1 MSPQSAPTYP
11 ASAYP
16 AATYPSGAS
25 TCVAAPVP
33 CVAVEATPADRLEFG
48 RLALGLRLSDY
59 LELAKPRIAAM
70 ALLTVLVGY
79 TLGGG
84 AWNPAAVTQMLL
96 GIGLVA
102 VASGAFN
109 QLIERRTDAL
119 MARTA
124 NRPLPTGRL
133 QPAEVAL
140 FGATCAAIGLS
151 LLCLT
156 VNPTTALLAALT
168 LLLYVGAYT
177 PLKRYTALS
186 TAVGAIP
193 GALPPILGWTASGAE
208 LGWSAFS
215 LFAVLFVWQFPH
227 FLAIAYLYRRDYA
240 AAGLRMLPG
249 ASANGDERIR
259 SAAGFLACGYAAVLV
274 PVSLLPGELALGGGP
289 YRVAALLLSL
299 GYLAAAVRFVAH
311 ESRETAR
318 GLLYSSLVY
327 LPALLAVLTWDHLRL
342 LN

>member
-1 MSPQSAPTYP
+1 MTVQSAPTY
-11 ASAYP
+11 S
-16 AATYPSGAS
+16 TSAS
-25 TCVAAPVP
+25 TCVAAPTT
-33 CVAVEATPADRLEFG
+33 CVAVETAPANELALG

-84 AWNPAAVTQMLL
+84 AWNPAALCRMLL

-102 VASGAFN
+102 AASGAFN

-140 FGATCAAIGLS
+140 FGVACASIGVS
-151 LLCLT
+151 LLYLT
-156 VNPTTALLAALT
+156 VTPTTAVLAVLT
-168 LLLYVGAYT
+168 LALYVGAYT

-208 LGWSAFS
+208 LGWAAFS

-227 FLAIAYLYRRDYA
+227 FLAIAWLYRRDYA

-249 ASANGDERIR
+249 GNALSEDRPR
-259 SAAGFLACGYAAVLV
+259 SVAGFLACGYAAVLV
-274 PVSLLPGELALGGGP
+274 PVSLLPGQLALAGGP

-299 GYLAAAVRFVAH
+299 GYLAAAVRFAWH

-327 LPALLAVLTWDHLRL
+327 LPVLLAVLTWDHLRL

>member
-1 MSPQSAPTYP
+1 MTVQSAPTY
-11 ASAYP
+11 S
-16 AATYPSGAS
+16 TSAS
-25 TCVAAPVP
+25 TCVAAPAT
-33 CVAVEATPADRLEFG
+33 CVAVETAPANELALG

-84 AWNPAAVTQMLL
+84 AWNPAALCRMLL

-102 VASGAFN
+102 AASGAFN

-140 FGATCAAIGLS
+140 FGVACAGIGVS
-151 LLCLT
+151 LLYLT

-168 LLLYVGAYT
+168 LALYVGAYT

-208 LGWSAFS
+208 LGWAAFS

-227 FLAIAYLYRRDYA
+227 FLAIAWLYRRDYA

-249 ASANGDERIR
+249 GAAASDDR
-259 SAAGFLACGYAAVLV
+259 SRSVAGFLACGYAAVLV
-274 PVSLLPGELALGGGP
+274 PVSLLPGQLALAGGP

-311 ESRETAR
+311 ESRDSAR

>member
-1 MSPQSAPTYP
+1 MNRGQSAAPYT
-11 ASAYP
+11 P
-16 AATYPSGAS
+16 AASTYVGAPA
-25 TCVAAPVP
+25 T
-33 CVAVEATPADRLEFG
+33 CVAVEATPADRLELG
-48 RLALGLRLSDY
+48 RVAVGLRLADY

-84 AWNPAAVTQMLL
+84 AWTAGALCRVLV

-102 VASGAFN
+102 AASGALN
-109 QLIERRTDAL
+109 QLIERRTDAR

-133 QPAEVAL
+133 QPAEVAV
-140 FGATCAAIGLS
+140 FGASCAAAGLS
-151 LLCLT
+151 LLSLT
-156 VNPTTALLAALT
+156 VNPTTAFLALAT
-168 LLLYVGAYT
+168 LLLYVCAYT
-177 PLKRYTALS
+177 PLKRYTSLS

-193 GALPPILGWTASGAE
+193 GALPPVLGWTASGAE
-208 LGWSAFS
+208 LGWGAFS

-227 FLAIAYLYRRDYA
+227 FLAIAWLYRGDYQ

-249 ASANGDERIR
+249 ATQQSPESRR
-259 SAAGFLACGYAAVLV
+259 SLAGLLACLYAAVLV
-274 PVSLLPGELALGGGP
+274 PVSLLPGQLALAGGP

-299 GYLAAAVRFVAH
+299 GYLAAAVRFMAH

-342 LN
+342 LS

>member
-1 MSPQSAPTYP
+1 MTVQSAPTY
-11 ASAYP
+11 S
-16 AATYPSGAS
+16 TSAS
-25 TCVAAPVP
+25 TCVAAPTT
-33 CVAVEATPADRLEFG
+33 CVAVETAPANELALG

-84 AWNPAAVTQMLL
+84 AWNPAALCRMLL

-102 VASGAFN
+102 AASGAFN

-140 FGATCAAIGLS
+140 FGVACASIGVS
-151 LLCLT
+151 LLYLT
-156 VNPTTALLAALT
+156 VTPTTAVLAVLT
-168 LLLYVGAYT
+168 LALYVGAYT

-208 LGWSAFS
+208 LGWAAFS

-227 FLAIAYLYRRDYA
+227 FLAIAWLYRRDYA

-249 ASANGDERIR
+249 GNALSEDRPR
-259 SAAGFLACGYAAVLV
+259 SVAGFLACGYAAVLV
-274 PVSLLPGELALGGGP
+274 PVSLLPGQLALAGGA

-299 GYLAAAVRFVAH
+299 GYLAAAVRFAWH

-318 GLLYSSLVY
+318 GLLYSSLVS
-327 LPALLAVLTWDHLRL
+327 LPVLLAW
-342 LN
+342 

>member
-1 MSPQSAPTYP
+1 MTRGQSAAPYAPAASTY
-11 ASAYP
+11 ASAP
-16 AATYPSGAS
+16 AT
-25 TCVAAPVP
+25 
-33 CVAVEATPADRLEFG
+33 CVAVEAAPADRLELS
-48 RLALGLRLSDY
+48 RVAIGLRLADY

-84 AWNPAAVTQMLL
+84 AWNAGALCRVLV

-102 VASGAFN
+102 TASGALN
-109 QLIERRTDAL
+109 QLIERRTDAV
-119 MARTA
+119 MGRTA
-124 NRPLPTGRL
+124 TRPLPAGRL

-140 FGATCAAIGLS
+140 FGASCAAAGLT
-151 LLCLT
+151 LLYLT
-156 VNPTTALLAALT
+156 VNATTALLALAT
-168 LLLYVGAYT
+168 LLLYVCAYT
-177 PLKRYTALS
+177 PLKKHTSLS

-193 GALPPILGWTASGAE
+193 GALPPVLGWTASGAE
-208 LGWSAFS
+208 LGWGAFS

-227 FLAIAYLYRRDYA
+227 FLAIAWLYRGDYE

-249 ASANGDERIR
+249 GTQKSPERRR
-259 SAAGFLACGYAAVLV
+259 SIVGLLACLYAAVLV
-274 PVSLLPGELALGGGP
+274 PVSLLPGELALAGGP

-299 GYLAAAVRFVAH
+299 GYLAAAVRFLAH

-342 LN
+342 LS

>member
-1 MSPQSAPTYP
+1 MTVQSAPTY
-11 ASAYP
+11 S
-16 AATYPSGAS
+16 TSAS
-25 TCVAAPVP
+25 TCVAAPAS
-33 CVAVEATPADRLEFG
+33 CVAVETAPANELALG
-48 RLALGLRLSDY
+48 RLAIGLRLSDY

-84 AWNPAAVTQMLL
+84 AWNPASLSRMLL

-102 VASGAFN
+102 AASGAFN

-140 FGATCAAIGLS
+140 FGVACASIGVS
-151 LLCLT
+151 LLYFT

-168 LLLYVGAYT
+168 LALYVGAYT

-208 LGWSAFS
+208 LDWAAFS
-215 LFAVLFVWQFPH
+215 LFVVLFVWQFPH
-227 FLAIAYLYRRDYA
+227 FLAIAWLYRRDYA

-249 ASANGDERIR
+249 GAFAHDRPR
-259 SAAGFLACGYAAVLV
+259 SVAGFLACGYAAVLV
-274 PVSLLPGELALGGGP
+274 PVSLLPGQLELAGGP

-299 GYLAAAVRFVAH
+299 GYLAAAVRFAWH